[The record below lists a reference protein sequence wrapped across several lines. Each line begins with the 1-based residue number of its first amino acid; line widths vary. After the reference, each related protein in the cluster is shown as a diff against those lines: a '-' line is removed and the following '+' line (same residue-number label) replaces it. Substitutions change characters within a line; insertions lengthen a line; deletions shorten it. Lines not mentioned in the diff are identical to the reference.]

1 MGIINLNKVKTPM
14 TDFTSTIAPVCAY
27 AVTGAVP
34 GGAAGVDVCGSS
46 TISTVSSRVGDLYSV
61 SSETTYT
68 WPAAVTFD
76 PAT

>member
-1 MGIINLNKVKTPM
+1 M
-14 TDFTSTIAPVCAY
+14 TDFTSTIAPVCAF
-27 AVTGAVP
+27 AVTGSAP
-34 GGAAGVDVCGSS
+34 GAAGVDVCGSS